1 MHHRLPPLPPDVLAA
16 ELAYVAGAR
25 GVLSRAW
32 RSLRAAWRCSRIAAR
47 QRRLG
52 AP

>member
-1 MHHRLPPLPPDVLAA
+1 MHQLPPLPPDVLTA
-16 ELAYVAGAR
+16 ELAYVAGAG